1 MEIKKH
7 ITPEDTTEVYFG
19 MSHYVVCYIIATS
32 SNKKLYIYKENDKTK
47 TFKEII
53 RYVVE
58 DIVSK
63 SATNKIRIDAHMHR
77 SAFDFSDID
86 KDIEVS
92 HVHFEDKPDPAS
104 VYDSEEYWVFVELLA
119 DYYGRGEFNAKSMK
133 YLISVLS
140 DLEGIPEEIIQKA
153 QNL

>member
-19 MSHYVVCYIIATS
+19 MSHRVICYIIATS
-32 SNKKLYIYKENDKTK
+32 TNKKLYIYKETDKNK
-47 TFKEII
+47 LMKEII

-63 SATNKIRIDAHMHR
+63 SNTDKIRIDAHIHR
-77 SAFDFSDID
+77 SAFDFSGIN

-92 HVHFEDKPDPAS
+92 HAHFEDPATIF
-104 VYDSEEYWVFVELLA
+104 DSEHYWIFVELLA

-133 YLISVLS
+133 YLINEIS
-140 DLEGIPEEIIQKA
+140 DVEDIPEEIIQKI